1 MPLVHTDFSTLATE
15 ITCSWI
21 VGFNPSVEGGYMK
34 RKVIYFLGLLI
45 ALATVLPSALLADST
60 PSGTASAAG
69 SSGAYNSGGA
79 DDPAVSFT
87 GVTTNF
93 SNGSWSLGWEFST
106 NTAINVSALGFYDAA
121 LTGGSVGLGNC
132 SGCGEVGIYDS
143 TGTLLVSGL
152 VNTSG
157 SQVGDFLYVSV
168 PTTLLGAGQNYY
180 VAAETG
186 NADYTWNPTGLGV
199 DPNIN
204 YITSVF
210 TFSSTLAFPSAI
222 DPAVTGYFGANFQET
237 AAVVATP
244 EPSSLLLLATGWL
257 AAGVLIFFGTRPYR
271 VSASASVES

>member
-1 MPLVHTDFSTLATE
+1 M
-15 ITCSWI
+15 I
-21 VGFNPSVEGGYMK
+21 

-60 PSGTASAAG
+60 PSGTASVAG

-93 SNGSWSLGWEFST
+93 NNGSWSLGWEFST
-106 NTAINVSALGFYDAA
+106 NTAINVSALGFYDAT
-121 LTGGSVGLGNC
+121 LSGGSVGLGNC

-157 SQVGDFLYVSV
+157 TQVGDFFYVSV

-186 NADYTWNPTGLGV
+186 NADYTWNPTGFGV
-199 DPNIN
+199 DSNIN
-204 YITSVF
+204 YINSAF
-210 TFSSTLAFPSAI
+210 TLSSTLVFPSAI
-222 DPAVTGYFGANFQET
+222 DSTTGYFGANFQET

-244 EPSSLLLLATGWL
+244 EPSSLLLLAAGWL
-257 AAGVLIFFGTRPYR
+257 AAGVLMFFGRRSYGVR
-271 VSASASVES
+271 ASASAASC

>member
-1 MPLVHTDFSTLATE
+1 
-15 ITCSWI
+15 
-21 VGFNPSVEGGYMK
+21 MK
-34 RKVIYFLGLLI
+34 RKVIYFLGLLV
-45 ALATVLPSALLADST
+45 ALATVLPSEILADST

-106 NTAINVSALGFYDAA
+106 NTAINVSALGFYDAT
-121 LTGGSVGLGNC
+121 LSGGSVGLGNC

-152 VNTSG
+152 VNTLG
-157 SQVGDFLYVSV
+157 TQVGDFFYVSV

-186 NADYTWNPTGLGV
+186 NADYTWNPTGFGV

-204 YITSVF
+204 YLTARIYSV
-210 TFSSTLAFPSAI
+210 APWPSQALLI
-222 DPAVTGYFGANFQET
+222 PLSPGISARIFKR
-237 AAVVATP
+237 P
-244 EPSSLLLLATGWL
+244 PLLLLLRNRQASCFSTPGGWPR
-257 AAGVLIFFGTRPYR
+257 AF
-271 VSASASVES
+271 

>member
-1 MPLVHTDFSTLATE
+1 M
-15 ITCSWI
+15 I
-21 VGFNPSVEGGYMK
+21 

-60 PSGTASAAG
+60 PSGTASTAG

-87 GVTTNF
+87 GVTTN
-93 SNGSWSLGWEFST
+93 STNGSWSLGWEFST
-106 NTAINVSALGFYDAA
+106 NTAINVSALGFYDAT
-121 LTGGSVGLGNC
+121 LSGGSVGLGNC

-152 VNTSG
+152 VSTSG
-157 SQVGDFLYVSV
+157 TQVGDFFYVSV

-186 NADYTWNPTGLGV
+186 NADYTWNPTGFGV
-199 DPNIN
+199 DSNIN
-204 YITSVF
+204 YLNGAYI
-210 TFSSTLAFPSAI
+210 FSSTLAFPSA
-222 DPAVTGYFGANFQET
+222 PNFQET

-244 EPSSLLLLATGWL
+244 EPSSLLLLAAGWL
-257 AAGVLIFFGTRPYR
+257 AAGVLMFFGRRSYGVR
-271 VSASASVES
+271 ASASAASC

>member
-1 MPLVHTDFSTLATE
+1 M
-15 ITCSWI
+15 I
-21 VGFNPSVEGGYMK
+21 
-34 RKVIYFLGLLI
+34 RKVIYFIGLLI

-60 PSGTASAAG
+60 PSGTASTAG

-93 SNGSWSLGWEFST
+93 TNGSWSLGWEFST
-106 NTAINVSALGFYDAA
+106 NTAINVSALGFYDAT
-121 LTGGSVGLGNC
+121 LSGGSVGLGNC

-152 VNTSG
+152 VSTSG
-157 SQVGDFLYVSV
+157 TQVGDFFYVSV

-186 NADYTWNPTGLGV
+186 NADYTWNPTGFGV
-199 DPNIN
+199 DSNIN
-204 YITSVF
+204 YLNGAYI
-210 TFSSTLAFPSAI
+210 FSSTLAFPSAL
-222 DPAVTGYFGANFQET
+222 DTSVTGYFGANFQET

-244 EPSSLLLLATGWL
+244 EPSSLLLLAAGWL
-257 AAGVLIFFGTRPYR
+257 AAGVLMFFGRRSYGVR
-271 VSASASVES
+271 ASASAASC